1 MSELITEYFTC
12 KICHE
17 NHSVS
22 HDQVK
27 DMPTMCNSCWVKMDI
42 WQKYADPDLME

>member
-12 KICHE
+12 KMCHE
-17 NHSVS
+17 NQSIS
-22 HDQVK
+22 HEQMR

-42 WQKYADPDLME
+42 WQKYEDPDLME